1 MLIDRL
7 PGSFPGRCLASAYD
21 DLVFC
26 VATSTDI
33 QAGIADQARLAL
45 EALDSNLM
53 RLGAGKSTL
62 LSVCVMLRTM
72 ADKSVFD
79 DIWGRWIGDDPQYW
93 PQRSCVGVELGGS
106 LLVEITAV
114 ALRQRGQQ

>member
-1 MLIDRL
+1 M
-7 PGSFPGRCLASAYD
+7 
-21 DLVFC
+21 
-26 VATSTDI
+26 ATSTDI